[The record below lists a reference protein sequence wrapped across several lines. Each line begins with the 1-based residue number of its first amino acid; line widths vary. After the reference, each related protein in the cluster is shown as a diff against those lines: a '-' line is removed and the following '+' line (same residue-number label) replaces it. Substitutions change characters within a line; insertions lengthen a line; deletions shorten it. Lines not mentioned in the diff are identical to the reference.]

1 MFVAWLMTISLFI
14 ICYFATVTIINGIKE
29 QDKSDLAVLQAQLE
43 NRFLTDK
50 EEVRKK
56 AV

>member
-14 ICYFATVTIINGIKE
+14 ICYFATVTIMNGIKE
-29 QDKSDLAVLQAQLE
+29 QDKNELTILHSQIE
-43 NRFLTDK
+43 NRFIPDD
-50 EEVRKK
+50 VRKH

>member
-14 ICYFATVTIINGIKE
+14 ICYFATVTIMNGIKE
-29 QDKSDLAVLQAQLE
+29 KDKHDLAILHSQIE
-43 NRFLTDK
+43 NRFITD
-50 EEVRKK
+50 EAVRKK

>member
-1 MFVAWLMTISLFI
+1 MFVAWLMTISLFV
-14 ICYFATVTIINGIKE
+14 ICYYSTVTIMNGIKE
-29 QDKSDLAVLQAQLE
+29 KDQHDLALLHSQIE
-43 NRFLTDK
+43 NRLIIN

>member
-14 ICYFATVTIINGIKE
+14 ICYFATVTITNGIKE
-29 QDKSDLAVLQAQLE
+29 QDTYDLAVLQAQLE
-43 NRFLTDK
+43 SRTIMDG
-50 EEVRKK
+50 EVRKK

>member
-1 MFVAWLMTISLFI
+1 MFVAWLMTISLFV
-14 ICYFATVTIINGIKE
+14 ICYYSTVTIMNGIKE
-29 QDKSDLAVLQAQLE
+29 KDQQDLALLHAQME
-43 NRFLTDK
+43 NKWMMK